1 MKNSILV
8 RQIVSNPFLLFTELF
23 LSGEDVE
30 HLHDFEE
37 ECIED
42 YFREKD
48 QRFSTSS
55 DERIRFTA
63 ERLVF

>member
-1 MKNSILV
+1 MWAHNNVK
-8 RQIVSNPFLLFTELF
+8 LLHWCFPELF

-55 DERIRFTA
+55 DERIRLTA
-63 ERLVF
+63 ER